1 MQHSAQNDRKAFLFL
16 ALRGESAYSPPVTLE
31 GFQMQQFEYK
41 VIAAPR
47 RGEKAP
53 GAKSTPDRFA
63 VALSHLM
70 NDLGAQG
77 WDYLRADTLPV
88 DERVGLT
95 GTKTTFQT
103 MLVFRRVVAAAA
115 TAAEAPV
122 LTVSAPPAVAPRLGT
137 AEAPMGAAPAL
148 GPALAA
154 E

>member
-1 MQHSAQNDRKAFLFL
+1 
-16 ALRGESAYSPPVTLE
+16 
-31 GFQMQQFEYK
+31 MQQFEYK

-95 GTKTTFQT
+95 GTKTSFQT
-103 MLVFRRVVAAAA
+103 MLVFRRVVEGQAAPAEPPKLIAREPVAA
-115 TAAEAPV
+115 
-122 LTVSAPPAVAPRLGT
+122 APRLGT
-137 AEAPMGAAPAL
+137 AEAPMGAAPSL

>member
-1 MQHSAQNDRKAFLFL
+1 MQN
-16 ALRGESAYSPPVTLE
+16 Y
-31 GFQMQQFEYK
+31 EYK
-41 VIAAPR
+41 VVPAPR

-63 VALSHLM
+63 VALSHLI

-88 DERVGLT
+88 DERAGLT
-95 GTKTTFQT
+95 GTRTSFQT
-103 MLVFRRVVAAAA
+103 MLVFRRAVVAAVAQPVPLKLFARDAVAA
-115 TAAEAPV
+115 PPRLGMAEAP
-122 LTVSAPPAVAPRLGT
+122 LGT
-137 AEAPMGAAPAL
+137 APSL

>member
-1 MQHSAQNDRKAFLFL
+1 
-16 ALRGESAYSPPVTLE
+16 
-31 GFQMQQFEYK
+31 MQQFEYR
-41 VIAAPR
+41 VIPAPR

-53 GAKSTPDRFA
+53 GAKTTPDRFA

-103 MLVFRRVVAAAA
+103 MLVFRRAV
-115 TAAEAPV
+115 E
-122 LTVSAPPAVAPRLGT
+122 VSAAQDAPLTFVAREPVVSPPLVGT
-137 AEAPMGAAPAL
+137 AEAPMGAAPAV
-148 GPALAA
+148 GPAVAA

>member
-1 MQHSAQNDRKAFLFL
+1 MQH
-16 ALRGESAYSPPVTLE
+16 Y
-31 GFQMQQFEYK
+31 EYK

-53 GAKSTPDRFA
+53 GVKSTPDRFA
-63 VALSHLM
+63 VAMSRLM
-70 NDLGAQG
+70 NVLGAEG

-95 GTKTTFQT
+95 GTRTSFQT
-103 MLVFRRVVAAAA
+103 MLVFRRGIEAEVVV
-115 TAAEAPV
+115 EAPEPV
-122 LTVSAPPAVAPRLGT
+122 RFIARNLTPVAPSLGV

-148 GPALAA
+148 GPAVAA

>member
-1 MQHSAQNDRKAFLFL
+1 MQR
-16 ALRGESAYSPPVTLE
+16 Y
-31 GFQMQQFEYK
+31 EYK
-41 VIAAPR
+41 VVPAPR

-63 VALSHLM
+63 VALSQLM

-88 DERVGLT
+88 DERAGLT

-103 MLVFRRVVAAAA
+103 MLVFRRAVAVAAAQPEA
-115 TAAEAPV
+115 APLKLVARDAVAAPPRLGMAEAP
-122 LTVSAPPAVAPRLGT
+122 LGT
-137 AEAPMGAAPAL
+137 APSL

>member
-1 MQHSAQNDRKAFLFL
+1 
-16 ALRGESAYSPPVTLE
+16 
-31 GFQMQQFEYK
+31 MQQFEYK

-53 GAKSTPDRFA
+53 GAKSTPERFA

-95 GTKTTFQT
+95 GTKTSFQT
-103 MLVFRRVVAAAA
+103 MLVFRRVLE
-115 TAAEAPV
+115 AEAVQQPPLKFIARDPV
-122 LTVSAPPAVAPRLGT
+122 VVAPRLGT
-137 AEAPMGAAPAL
+137 AEAPMGAAPSI
-148 GPALAA
+148 GPAVAA

>member
-1 MQHSAQNDRKAFLFL
+1 MQN
-16 ALRGESAYSPPVTLE
+16 Y
-31 GFQMQQFEYK
+31 EYK
-41 VIAAPR
+41 VVPAPR

-63 VALSHLM
+63 VALSHLI

-88 DERVGLT
+88 DERAGLT
-95 GTKTTFQT
+95 GTKTTFQSL
-103 MLVFRRVVAAAA
+103 LVFRRVVEVAAAQPEPLKLIA
-115 TAAEAPV
+115 RNAVTVPPRLGMAEAP
-122 LTVSAPPAVAPRLGT
+122 LGT
-137 AEAPMGAAPAL
+137 APSL

>member
-1 MQHSAQNDRKAFLFL
+1 MQH
-16 ALRGESAYSPPVTLE
+16 
-31 GFQMQQFEYK
+31 FEYK

-95 GTKTTFQT
+95 GTKTSFQT
-103 MLVFRRVVAAAA
+103 MLVFRRVVEAETVAEMPLHF
-115 TAAEAPV
+115 TAREPV
-122 LTVSAPPAVAPRLGT
+122 TVREPVAVAPVLGT